1 MISEEFF
8 KDKDILVTG
17 GAGSIGSEIIR
28 QLVKFPIKRVRA
40 FDNSEAGLFSLSQR
54 VPSDKLRL
62 LVGDIRDKKRL
73 KIAMQDVDIVF
84 HCAALK
90 HVPLSEYNPFEAVA
104 TNVLGT
110 QNVLDAARE
119 EGVERFI
126 GVSTDKVVDPA
137 NTMGV
142 TKLLSEKLIFNAP
155 IGDSRTLF
163 SCVRF
168 GNVLDSSGSVVPIFK
183 NQIQRGGPV
192 TLTSEEMVRFFM
204 SIPEA
209 VNLVLQAAK
218 TTRGREIFIF
228 KMKALKIKDLA
239 EVMIEELAA
248 RFSHEPQSIKIETI
262 GIRPGEKLYE
272 SLMTDEEAKR
282 AVEMDNLFILR
293 PKVVTPHYIEK
304 ENGYTNIP
312 LNKYHAKHVGL
323 LSKNEIREMLRS
335 IFGQAGGN

>member
-1 MISEEFF
+1 MISEDFF

-28 QLVKFPIKRVRA
+28 QLVAFPIKRVRA
-40 FDNSEAGLFSLSQR
+40 LDNSESGLFVLSQKIS
-54 VPSDKLRL
+54 SDKLRL

-73 KIAMQDVDIVF
+73 KTAMKDVDIVF

-104 TNVLGT
+104 TNVIGT
-110 QNVLDAARE
+110 QNVLEAARE

-126 GVSTDKVVDPA
+126 GVSTDKVVDPV
-137 NTMGV
+137 NTMGA

-155 IGDSRTLF
+155 IGDSKTLF

-168 GNVLDSSGSVVPIFK
+168 GNVLDSSGSVVPIFRD
-183 NQIQRGGPV
+183 QIQKGGPV

-209 VNLVLQAAK
+209 VNLVLRAAK
-218 TTRGREIFIF
+218 MTKGREIFIF
-228 KMKALKIKDLA
+228 KMRTLKIRDLA
-239 EVMIEELAA
+239 EIMIEELSTK
-248 RFSHEPQSIKIETI
+248 FSRQPENIKIEII

-272 SLMTDEEAKR
+272 SLMTEEEAKK
-282 AVEMDNLFILR
+282 AIEMDDLFILR
-293 PKVVTPHYIEK
+293 PKIIQPHYIEK
-304 ENGYTNIP
+304 ENGYTGIT
-312 LNKYHAKHVGL
+312 LNKYHAQHADL
-323 LSKNEIREMLRS
+323 LSKEDIREMVRS
-335 IFGQAGGN
+335 IFG